1 MNADVLAAVEGDRNA
16 LERIVQDLQPELHRL
31 ALRFFG
37 CPHTAQDATQ
47 EALIQI
53 ITRLDRF
60 EHRSEF
66 RTWAYRVAINRFASI
81 RGSPAER
88 ETGSFA
94 EFDEDLAPPPA
105 SGTYLHPDDVDE
117 ALLIE
122 EVRIGC
128 TLAMMLCLDRGHR
141 LAYILGEIM
150 ELDHNVAA
158 EVLAITPAAY
168 RKRLQRARADITGV
182 MRRRCGVFDERN
194 PCRCKARIPE
204 AIAKRRVDPHE
215 LVYASTPD
223 QARHFPEVLV
233 NIRQL
238 ETAARSAAIYR
249 SHPDPRS
256 DSSLVEF
263 ILALVDTASDGDTD
277 TARQNPR
284 GGDLTAP

>member
-1 MNADVLAAVEGDRNA
+1 MNADVVAAVDGDRDA
-16 LERIVQDLQPELHRL
+16 LERIVRDLQPDLHRL

-37 CPHTAQDATQ
+37 CPDTAQDAAQ

-53 ITRLDRF
+53 VTRLDRF
-60 EHRSEF
+60 EQRSEF

-81 RGSPAER
+81 RRSPAER
-88 ETGSFA
+88 EAASFA
-94 EFDEDLAPPPA
+94 DFEEDLARPQT
-105 SGTYLHPDDVDE
+105 SGRYVYPDDVDE

-158 EVLAITPAAY
+158 EVLGITPAAH
-168 RKRLQRARADITGV
+168 RKRLQRARSQITDV
-182 MRRRCGVFDERN
+182 MRRRCGVFDDGN
-194 PCRCKARIPE
+194 PCRCKARLPRAVAE
-204 AIAKRRVDPHE
+204 RRIDPHN
-215 LVYASTPD
+215 LVYASTRD
-223 QARHFPEVLV
+223 QARQFPEVLD

-238 ETAARSAAIYR
+238 ETAARGAAIYR

-256 DSSLVEF
+256 DGSLVDL
-263 ILALVDTASDGDTD
+263 IHSLVDTAGDGDPH
-277 TARQNPR
+277 TARRRP
-284 GGDLTAP
+284 

>member
-1 MNADVLAAVEGDRNA
+1 MNADVVAAVDGDREA
-16 LERIVQDLQPELHRL
+16 LERIVQDLQPNLHRL

-66 RTWAYRVAINRFASI
+66 RTWAYRVAINRFSSI
-81 RGSPAER
+81 RRSPAER
-88 ETGSFA
+88 EVGNFS
-94 EFDEDLAPPPA
+94 EFEESLTRHTTP
-105 SGTYLHPDDVDE
+105 GTHPHPDDVDE

-141 LAYILGEIM
+141 LAYILGEVM

-182 MRRRCGVFDERN
+182 MRRRCGVFDDHN
-194 PCRCKARIPE
+194 PCRCKARLPE
-204 AIAKRRVDPHE
+204 AMAMRRIDPHK

-223 QARHFPEVLV
+223 QARQFPEVLV
-233 NIRQL
+233 HIRQL

-249 SHPDPRS
+249 SHPDPRP
-256 DSSLVEF
+256 DPGLVEF
-263 ILALVDTASDGDTD
+263 IRTLV
-277 TARQNPR
+277 P
-284 GGDLTAP
+284 

>member
-1 MNADVLAAVEGDRNA
+1 VNADVVAAVDGDRDA
-16 LERIVQDLQPELHRL
+16 LERIVRDLQPDLHRL

-37 CPHTAQDATQ
+37 CPYTAQDATQ

-81 RGSPAER
+81 RRSPAER
-88 ETGSFA
+88 EAGSFA
-94 EFDEDLAPPPA
+94 EFDEDLARPPT
-105 SGTYLHPDDVDE
+105 SGAHPHPDDVDE

-150 ELDHNVAA
+150 ELEHNVAA
-158 EVLAITPAAY
+158 EVLGITPAAY

-194 PCRCKARIPE
+194 PCRCKSRIPE
-204 AIAKRRVDPHE
+204 AIARRRIDPHE
-215 LVYASTPD
+215 LVYASTRD
-223 QARHFPEVLV
+223 QARQFPEVLV

-238 ETAARSAAIYR
+238 ETAARTAAIYR

-256 DSSLVEF
+256 NTDLVGF
-263 ILALVDTASDGDTD
+263 IRALVDTASDLDTD
-277 TARQNPR
+277 T
-284 GGDLTAP
+284 